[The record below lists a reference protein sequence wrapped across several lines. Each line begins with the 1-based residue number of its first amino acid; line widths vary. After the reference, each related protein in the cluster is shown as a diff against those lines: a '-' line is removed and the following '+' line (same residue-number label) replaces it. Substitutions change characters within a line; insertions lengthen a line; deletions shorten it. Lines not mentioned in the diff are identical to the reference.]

1 MADEKK
7 IITEVS
13 EAVVNL
19 TGVFQALQGVIN
31 TNLQQQGQLIQYM
44 NELKKAIGSSQE
56 LRDFV
61 KVSADLQKQQQEL
74 SKTQQAAIKLQAEQE
89 KLRQQELKTNQA
101 VANAL
106 KAEEQHK
113 QALIR
118 TEEASARQKARVKKE
133 SDKAAK
139 ASRDASSAYQRE
151 STRLRELTARAKDT
165 AMQYGINSK
174 QARALRTEQQKLD
187 KQIKQVDSSLG
198 IHNRN
203 VGNYSSALKGVGSRL
218 MGAFGIV
225 GGIQMFANAIKGATK
240 LIKDYES
247 ANAELAGVLGVSYKE
262 TGMLR
267 KASQDLGKTTKFTAK
282 DVTELQVSL
291 ARMGKTEQEIIE
303 MSEGIVLGTIAM
315 RSETGETAELVA
327 ATLNAYQLQASKS
340 GHVTDVLTAA
350 TQRSALSFEKLNTAL
365 PIVAG
370 AASAAGYSLEQTVA
384 MLGQAADR
392 GIDASTSATS
402 LRNIFLELSK
412 QGITLDE
419 ALNKINKSQDKLSAA
434 NELFGKRAAVTALA
448 LADTT
453 IKTKDLTI
461 ALENAGGTA
470 ARVAE
475 TEMNTL
481 EGRLDEL
488 SSAYE
493 GLILSI
499 SSGQTSLGAF
509 VNDAIDTLT
518 KLLRWMSDNE
528 EELGLDLYTD
538 ETRKKTQSELEWEKK
553 ALEKHIETT
562 NKIYNEGMLARAASI
577 NTFQRKAAFLLKP
590 DSYDILPE
598 GFSGNMLTYLTKM
611 QDEYN
616 KLVEVKGKLAIV
628 NKALNGTLE
637 DEEELTDDIVTTT
650 GEEVSAETDLIKIQE
665 ALLKQAREMPGATEL
680 DIAVRNKRIAT
691 IEKEIQRLKELGSM
705 PKSVAEMNVEDM
717 VKSAEDSFKALE
729 ELDQKEIDA
738 YLDKEQKKTE
748 ILRDFAEQRKELE
761 KRASEAASAFAQAS
775 VNAIFEIKN
784 EQYQRDLE
792 ENAKYYDSLL
802 ANELL
807 DEEQR
812 SLIEAQRTERE
823 NQIMEQQRENEK
835 KQFLF
840 SQAFKV
846 GEILMDSMQKIA
858 AIQATASVL
867 ASNPVTAALAPM
879 ALAQIPIVK
888 LTSALSVATVLAQS
902 IPKFWKGTDSSPEG
916 LAWVGE
922 KGTELKVSP
931 DGRAE
936 LTPGKPTLDYLER
949 GTRIV
954 PHHEL
959 MDAVSNYSAASIIND
974 GGMVSSQDALIA
986 AALMELKKEN
996 KANNEKLIKAL
1007 SRPGTVNKSID
1018 RMRSENLKNKIKG
1031 QSLYG
1036 NI

>member
-13 EAVVNL
+13 EAVINL

-89 KLRQQELKTNQA
+89 KLRQQELKTNQS

-133 SDKAAK
+133 ADKAAK

-151 STRLRELTARAKDT
+151 STRLRELTARAKD
-165 AMQYGINSK
+165 AAIQYGVNSK

-225 GGIQMFANAIKGATK
+225 GGIQLFANAIKGATK

-350 TQRSALSFEKLNTAL
+350 TQRSALSFEKLNSAL
-365 PIVAG
+365 PTVAG
-370 AASAAGYSLEQTVA
+370 AAAAAGYSLEQTVA

-419 ALNKINKSQDKLSAA
+419 ALNKINKSQDKLSTA

-499 SSGQTSLGAF
+499 SSGQTSLGQF

-518 KLLRWMSDNE
+518 KLLIWMGDNE

-553 ALEKHIETT
+553 ALEKHIDTT
-562 NKIYNEGMLARAASI
+562 TSMYNEYMLARAASI
-577 NTFQRKAAFLLKP
+577 NNFQRKAAFLLKP

-598 GFSGNMLTYLTKM
+598 GFTGNMLTYLTKM

-616 KLVEVKGKLAIV
+616 TLVEVKGKLAIV

-637 DEEELTDDIVTTT
+637 EEEELTTEIVTTT
-650 GEEVSAETDLIKIQE
+650 EEEVSAETDLIKIQE

-680 DIAVRNKRIAT
+680 DIAIRNKRIAT

-738 YLDKEQKKTE
+738 YLDKEQQKTE

-761 KRASEAASAFAQAS
+761 QRASEAAATFAQAS
-775 VNAIFEIKN
+775 VNAIFEVKN
-784 EQYQRDLE
+784 EQYQKDLE

-1007 SRPGTVNKSID
+1007 RRPGTVNKSID